1 MKIQMIQDENLSDIF
16 ARIDSTLSNV
26 EVKGDSVA
34 LLFNTRM
41 MLKELFRKIQEKEVE
56 EEKEA

>member
-1 MKIQMIQDENLSDIF
+1 MKTQIIKDENLSNIF
-16 ARIDSTLSNV
+16 TKIDSTLSNV

-41 MLKELFRKIQEKEVE
+41 MLKELFQKIEEKETE